1 MILNHIPYF
10 CPMNNHQTTHLPEFS
25 DLHLVVIGDIMIDR
39 YISGTVRRISPEA
52 PVPVV
57 DMDTIENR
65 LGGAANVAMNLLA
78 LGAKV
83 TLISITG
90 DDDEG
95 ENFIHLCS
103 AQGQL
108 NHKILRIPGRKTTI
122 KSRIMAGNQHLL
134 RIDSE
139 DRTELT
145 KQTYDRIFHFFS
157 GLSETTKI
165 DGLILQDYN
174 KGLLS
179 EYLIHRLI
187 EFCKSK
193 NIATFV
199 DPKEKNFF
207 AYTGCTIFKP
217 NKKEV
222 QSATADF
229 TNDYK
234 TIAEKLQKQ
243 LQCDTVIITLGS
255 MGIYICKDNNG
266 HLYPTAPR
274 VVADVCGAGDSVIS
288 IVALCY
294 LKKVPIDDIGRIA
307 NIAGGQVC
315 EIPGVGL
322 VDRDK
327 VLKELKLY
335 KE

>member
-1 MILNHIPYF
+1 
-10 CPMNNHQTTHLPEFS
+10 MNDKSITRLPDFS
-25 DLHLVVIGDIMIDR
+25 DLHIVVIGDIMIDR
-39 YISGTVRRISPEA
+39 YISGSVKRISPEA

-57 DMDTIENR
+57 DMDYVENK
-65 LGGAANVAMNLLA
+65 LGGAANVAVNLLA

-83 TLISITG
+83 TLVSVSG
-90 DDDEG
+90 DDAEG
-95 ENFIHLCS
+95 DYIQQLC
-103 AQGQL
+103 ADQNQL

-139 DRTELT
+139 DRSELN
-145 KQTYDRIFHFFS
+145 KPSYDRIFHLIS
-157 GLSETTKI
+157 GITESGKI

-187 EFCKSK
+187 EFCKAK

-207 AYTGCTIFKP
+207 AYKGCTIFKP

-222 QSATADF
+222 QAATADYS
-229 TNDYK
+229 NDFNVMAK
-234 TIAEKLQKQ
+234 KLHQY

-255 MGIYICKDNNG
+255 AGIFVYKDNEG
-266 HLYPTAPR
+266 HLYPTSPR

-294 LKKVPIDDIGRIA
+294 LKKMNLPDIAKIA

-315 EIPGVGL
+315 EIPGVA
-322 VDRDK
+322 VVKRK
-327 VLKELKLY
+327 NIEAELIASN
-335 KE
+335 